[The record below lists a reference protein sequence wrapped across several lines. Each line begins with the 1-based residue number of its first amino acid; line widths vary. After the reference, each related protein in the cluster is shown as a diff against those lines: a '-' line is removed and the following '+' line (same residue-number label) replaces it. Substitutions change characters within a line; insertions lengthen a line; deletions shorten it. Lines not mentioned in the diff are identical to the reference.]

1 MIFVL
6 MMTASNYNS
15 MSSADGGSSAIN
27 DVNSCST
34 SSRAVESC
42 RLRATRRLLRSAVR
56 DRDVHTLRQLF
67 DDVNI
72 NDVMNVAISDAMSW
86 SALAYAA
93 RCGYLEVVE
102 ALIDMPGCHIDRVDR
117 AKRSAVDEAIGAW
130 AAAALD
136 GDGQRQHDRGKR
148 YRIVRRL
155 LAAGARSLSRPA
167 LDAVLSSALD
177 CDNGQQFV
185 CKLVK
190 VKFN

>member
-1 MIFVL
+1 
-6 MMTASNYNS
+6 MMTAQACNS

-27 DVNSCST
+27 DINS
-34 SSRAVESC
+34 SSSSQAVEYC

-56 DRDVHTLRQLF
+56 NRDVHTLRRLF

-72 NDVMNVAISDAMSW
+72 SDVMNVALSDAMSC

-102 ALIDMPGCHIDRVDR
+102 ALVDMPGCHIDRVDR
-117 AKRSAVDEAIGAW
+117 AKRSALDEAIGGW
-130 AAAALD
+130 AAVALD
-136 GDGQRQHDRGKR
+136 AGGQRQHDRGKR

-155 LAAGARSLSRPA
+155 LAAGARSLSRPS

-177 CDNGQQFV
+177 CDNVQQFV
-185 CKLVK
+185 HKLVK
-190 VKFN
+190 VKLN